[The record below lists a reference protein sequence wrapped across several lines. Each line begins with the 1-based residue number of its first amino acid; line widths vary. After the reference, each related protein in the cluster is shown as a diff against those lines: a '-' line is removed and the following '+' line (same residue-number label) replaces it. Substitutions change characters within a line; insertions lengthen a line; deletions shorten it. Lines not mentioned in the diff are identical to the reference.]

1 MSPLPEPQ
9 PAPETALSRYVTTQD
24 VADALRCSDDFVREL
39 LADGVLPY
47 LDIARRTGKGKHRP
61 KIRIP
66 AARVEA
72 YLEANTKTAPR
83 PVSA

>member
-1 MSPLPEPQ
+1 MPTT
-9 PAPETALSRYVTTQD
+9 PANQTAPVSALSRYLTVND
-24 VADALRCSDDFVREL
+24 VALALDVSRDHVRRML
-39 LADGVLPY
+39 DQGILPY
-47 LDIARRTGKGKHRP
+47 LDISLPGAKTRRP

-72 YLEANTKTAPR
+72 YLEAQLRTARR